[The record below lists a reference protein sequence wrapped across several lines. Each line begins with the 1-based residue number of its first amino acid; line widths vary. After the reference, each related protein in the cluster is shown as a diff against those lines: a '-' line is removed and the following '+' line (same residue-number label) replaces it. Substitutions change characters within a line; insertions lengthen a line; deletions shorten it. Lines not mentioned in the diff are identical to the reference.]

1 MYNKIIEYKNH
12 TDKLTMFIYVY
23 LFFMPWNFFKGQMG
37 TLTVLLFI
45 SWIIKYKKDIFKKL
59 KLLFDSKPIVLL
71 LIFIAYTYSATLWSD
86 SFKDAFS
93 YVNNFYKYYL
103 LLIPILFTS
112 LNKDTAKVSV
122 KVFFISFVSYAIFSL
137 GIYFE
142 LYTIKGSSPS
152 DPKGLMAYAIVSIYM
167 SLATVWGL
175 GIFCYSNNK
184 KDKKIFFLIILLA
197 IFTLF
202 INNSRTSQISLI
214 LTILV
219 LFIFYFQA
227 FSIKNKIY
235 YLCILVIY
243 FFLINPYIHNKFQ
256 REYIVA
262 YKEMQNVINNKDYEG
277 SFGVRL
283 YFYKAGFQVIKS
295 NLLFGAGPLD
305 NKEQLINIQKRD
317 LDYTNKKIFSSYHS
331 QHLDI
336 LTGYGIVGY
345 ILILLSCI
353 LLAYKLKHIRKY
365 YYLCLSFLL
374 TVFFNA
380 LGNVILIKKPFNY
393 IFISLF
399 VIFAVISFY
408 EKKEVKN

>member
-167 SLATVWGL
+167 SLATVWAIGL
-175 GIFCYSNNK
+175 FFMAKNKNEKLFFIIVILLCLFALFFNKSRTAQLSLFFSLIFLLFYYRSLFTK
-184 KDKKIFFLIILLA
+184 TKVSYVIFGLCTSLII
-197 IFTLF
+197 F
-202 INNSRTSQISLI
+202 ITTSDI
-214 LTILV
+214 V
-219 LFIFYFQA
+219 EKKY
-227 FSIKNKIY
+227 NK
-235 YLCILVIY
+235 
-243 FFLINPYIHNKFQ
+243 
-256 REYIVA
+256 A
-262 YKEMQNVINNKDYEG
+262 YNEMQNVLKNEKYIG

-295 NLLFGAGPLD
+295 NLIFGAGPLD
-305 NKEQLINIQKRD
+305 NKEKLVNMQKND
-317 LDYTNKKIFSSYHS
+317 TEYTNKNIYTSYHS

-374 TVFFNA
+374 IVFFNA